1 MEQLDPRDLWE
12 TYLPAFKVL
21 VQEADVK
28 EVMCAYQR
36 FEGEPCCGSERL
48 LHQILRDEWGFKYV
62 VVSDCGA
69 IGDFFN
75 PGLHETHPDAATASA
90 SAVTSGT
97 DLECGWGGLHAI
109 GSGSR

>member
-1 MEQLDPRDLWE
+1 M
-12 TYLPAFKVL
+12 
-21 VQEADVK
+21 
-28 EVMCAYQR
+28 
-36 FEGEPCCGSERL
+36 
-48 LHQILRDEWGFKYV
+48 

-97 DLECGWGGLHAI
+97 DLECGWGDYMQLEAAVDRGLITEHRIDTSLCRLLEARLR
-109 GSGSR
+109 SGNG

>member
-1 MEQLDPRDLWE
+1 MPISVSRENLLRE
-12 TYLPAFKVL
+12 RTPA
-21 VQEADVK
+21 
-28 EVMCAYQR
+28 
-36 FEGEPCCGSERL
+36 SS
-48 LHQILRDEWGFKYV
+48 ILRDEWGFKYV

-97 DLECGWGGLHAI
+97 DLECGWGDYMQLEAAVD
-109 GSGSR
+109 RD